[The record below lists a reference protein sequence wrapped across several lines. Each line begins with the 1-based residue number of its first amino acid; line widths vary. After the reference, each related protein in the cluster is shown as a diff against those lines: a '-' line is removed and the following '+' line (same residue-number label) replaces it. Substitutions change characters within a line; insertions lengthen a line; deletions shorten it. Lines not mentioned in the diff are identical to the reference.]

1 MQGPWLRRFQG
12 RCWSSSREAATHHI
26 LSSPPISGDWSSPSS
41 QQANVLQMA
50 YVVTGGTG
58 FIGRHLLRE
67 LDRRGQPIHA
77 LVRPQSATKLESFGL
92 RHVRPLIGDITRQGL
107 GVAAENLRKVRGAEV
122 FHLAAVYDLTADD
135 EANELAN
142 VGGTLHAVEFAN
154 RVQAA
159 RLHYMSSIAV
169 AGAYFKGAFTEDM
182 FDQGQ
187 KLDHPYYRTKFEAER
202 IVREQAQVPFRIYRP
217 AIVIGSSETGQA
229 DRVDG
234 PYYAFKLIQR
244 LRDALP
250 AWMPL
255 VGFEGGPFNLVPVD
269 FVARAI
275 DHIAAQPGL
284 DGHTFHV
291 VDPHPLSVGDTV
303 NEFCRAA
310 HAPQFTL
317 RLDRRA
323 FNLVPREL
331 AGGLASM
338 PVVQTL
344 RRQLL
349 AGVRIPEAAV
359 SYLGSRA
366 TFPADQAQ
374 AALAGSRIECPPL
387 RRYAW
392 RIWDHWE
399 RHLDSEAL
407 TEANLRAALAGKV
420 VLVTGA
426 SSGIGR
432 AVAGAV
438 GRHGAQVVL
447 VSRTAEKLDELKAEI
462 EATGG
467 AASTYPTDLSDM
479 AACERMVERVL
490 EDHGRVDVLVNNAGR
505 SIRRSFVQSLER
517 FHDFERT
524 MRLNYFGAVKLML
537 AVIPG
542 MRERR
547 SGHVLNIS
555 SIGVQSYPPRFGAYV
570 ASKSALAALS
580 RCVQPELA
588 EDGVAITNIHMP
600 LVRTPMIAPTG
611 IYRNFP
617 TIDTDQAAEMVLQA
631 ILSRPPEVST
641 RLGKLGEAVDTVSPS
656 LLSLVMTG
664 AYHAFPDSAGRS
676 AGRPDG
682 EAEEMSVEAAAMAYL
697 MSGVHF

>member
-1 MQGPWLRRFQG
+1 
-12 RCWSSSREAATHHI
+12 
-26 LSSPPISGDWSSPSS
+26 
-41 QQANVLQMA
+41 MA

-67 LDRRGQPIHA
+67 LDRRGQPINV
-77 LVRPQSATKLESFGL
+77 LVRPQSVARLERLGL
-92 RHVRPLIGDITRQGL
+92 RNARPLVGDITRPGL
-107 GVAAENLRKVRGAEV
+107 GVGEAELPALRGAEV
-122 FHLAAVYDLTADD
+122 FHLAAVYDLEASD
-135 EANELAN
+135 EANWTAN
-142 VGGTLHAVEFAN
+142 VEGTRHTIEFAN
-154 RVQAA
+154 RIEAA
-159 RLHYMSSIAV
+159 RLHHVSSIAV
-169 AGAYFKGAFTEDM
+169 AGAKFKGPFTEDM
-182 FDQGQ
+182 FDEGQ
-187 KLDHPYYRTKFEAER
+187 ELDQPYYLTKFEAER
-202 IVREQAQVPFRIYRP
+202 LVREEAGVPYRVYRP
-217 AIVIGSSETGQA
+217 GIVIGSSDTGVA

-250 AWMPL
+250 SWVPL
-255 VGFEGGPFNLVPVD
+255 VGYEGGPFNLVPVD

-275 DHIAAQPGL
+275 DHIAARPGL
-284 DGHTFHV
+284 DGQAFHI
-291 VDPHPLSVGDTV
+291 VDPAPLSVGDTL

-317 RLDRRA
+317 RVDRRA
-323 FNLVPREL
+323 FTLLPREL
-331 AGGLASM
+331 AGGLAALN
-338 PVVQTL
+338 VVQAL

-349 AGVRIPEAAV
+349 ANIRIPEAAV
-359 SYLGSRA
+359 AYLSSRA
-366 TFPADQAQ
+366 RFPADRAQ
-374 AALAGSRIECPPL
+374 AALAGSGVECPPL

-392 RIWDHWE
+392 QIWDHWE
-399 RHLDSEAL
+399 RHLDPEAL
-407 TEANLRAALAGKV
+407 TEANLRATLNGRV

-438 GRHGAQVVL
+438 GRHGARVLL

-462 EATGG
+462 EAAGG
-467 AASTYPTDLSDM
+467 EAWTYPTDLSDM
-479 AACERMVERVL
+479 DACERMVERVL
-490 EDHGRVDVLVNNAGR
+490 GDHGRVDVLVNNAGR
-505 SIRRSFVQSLER
+505 SIRRSFVQSLDR

-547 SGHVLNIS
+547 SGHVINIS
-555 SIGVQSYPPRFGAYV
+555 SIGVQAYPPRFGAYV

-588 EDGVAITNIHMP
+588 DDGVAITNIHMP

-641 RLGKLGEAVDTVSPS
+641 RLGKLGEAVDTIAPG
-656 LLSLVMTG
+656 LLSFVMTG
-664 AYHAFPDSAGRS
+664 AYHAFPDTAGARD
-676 AGRPDG
+676 GRDG
-682 EAEEMSVEAAAMAYL
+682 GDSEEMSVEAAAMAYL